1 MGSTVK
7 DSKKELA
14 REKARKRREKAEQKE
29 DSQYLNSK
37 ARVVKRLTVSILE
50 YILIFLLIS
59 LLMDYLNYGSIDLE
73 KLPDI
78 IMTYLQP
85 GGVIFTALIAFLP
98 VLILENIGVYF
109 GLGSIPRMA
118 FGIAKCLALIVMLHF
133 IAMSAGNID
142 IIELSGVDPGT
153 MGGVGLEGFTVN
165 LEPLLKLLD
174 LLLLLC
180 CIIPVGEF
188 IGARGKH
195 NDAVIRAADKKAEA
209 EEEGA

>member
-29 DSQYLNSK
+29 DNQYLNSK

-142 IIELSGVDPGT
+142 IIELSGIDPGT

>member
-142 IIELSGVDPGT
+142 IIELSGIDPGT

>member
-1 MGSTVK
+1 
-7 DSKKELA
+7 
-14 REKARKRREKAEQKE
+14 
-29 DSQYLNSK
+29 
-37 ARVVKRLTVSILE
+37 
-50 YILIFLLIS
+50 
-59 LLMDYLNYGSIDLE
+59 
-73 KLPDI
+73 
-78 IMTYLQP
+78 
-85 GGVIFTALIAFLP
+85 
-98 VLILENIGVYF
+98 
-109 GLGSIPRMA
+109 MA

-142 IIELSGVDPGT
+142 IIELSGIDPGT

>member
-1 MGSTVK
+1 MSSTVK
-7 DSKKELA
+7 QSKKELA

-29 DSQYLNSK
+29 DNQYLNSK
-37 ARVVKRLTVSILE
+37 VRVVKRLSLSILE

-59 LLMDYLNYGSIDLE
+59 LLMDYLNYGSIDLD
-73 KLPDI
+73 KLPEI
-78 IMTYLQP
+78 ITTYLKP

-109 GLGSIPRMA
+109 GLGSVPRMA

-133 IAMSAGNID
+133 IAVSAGDID
-142 IIELSGVDPGT
+142 IIELSGIDPGT

-174 LLLLLC
+174 MLLLLC

-188 IGARGKH
+188 LGARRKH

-209 EEEGA
+209 EEEAA

>member
-142 IIELSGVDPGT
+142 IIELSGIDPGT
-153 MGGVGLEGFTVN
+153 LGGVGLEGFTVN